1 VWFLRHSIRPQR
13 LHEAR
18 LVKCPGMPFVPR
30 PLEQLSN
37 AITESGL
44 LVSEED
50 QQIQRIMDVK
60 ESQAEGPEKSW
71 LAPDVQV
78 VLWFVFLCCF
88 TQGIVSGFHW

>member
-1 VWFLRHSIRPQR
+1 
-13 LHEAR
+13 
-18 LVKCPGMPFVPR
+18 MPFVPR